1 MGVKWTCALFCL
13 LGIVSLPV
21 EGIQRQNM
29 RERRDLRNAFE
40 SPSMTRKK
48 RDVSHVLQDQG
59 PQNGPNPAAFQNP
72 GSFARSGSSSF
83 ASGSASG
90 TFGNSATGFDG
101 VGSYPGYSGAGSGP
115 FYRGGSSFGS
125 AGQPWSQS
133 GSFNGFPG
141 QNSYRPSG
149 YYPNNNVGYNPYYSN
164 QNPAAFFDSPIFDPQ
179 AFVQEYFR
187 QLEEQQRQFESQFRG
202 PQQPWGKNTNHARS
216 YAAAIMTGP
225 NGEVN
230 PKARTYSYS
239 WSSIPKRSP
248 AGTKYTGA
256 GNSWQERNADT
267 VNKNAVNNDQ
277 RFFGLNN
284 RLGNG
289 PPNFN
294 DQYTP
299 NNFGFGTRGGFN
311 AGSNFP
317 NSANTGQRF
326 PNTGFGGSNTF
337 GKPTVGNGAHAYA
350 NIGPNGGTYGAE
362 FTPGTPG
369 ILNRFKET
377 VPPPNGQ
384 SYATFTSTS
393 KTHSRDSDG
402 NEINEEVATVGVNDN
417 GNITLKTIRNP
428 PIPNN

>member
-149 YYPNNNVGYNPYYSN
+149 YYPNNN
-164 QNPAAFFDSPIFDPQ
+164 

-202 PQQPWGKNTNHARS
+202 PQQP
-216 YAAAIMTGP
+216 
-225 NGEVN
+225 
-230 PKARTYSYS
+230 
-239 WSSIPKRSP
+239 
-248 AGTKYTGA
+248 
-256 GNSWQERNADT
+256 
-267 VNKNAVNNDQ
+267 
-277 RFFGLNN
+277 FFGLNN